1 MEHPAVYMN
10 HSRNVT
16 ILVSVGRRFLRHIP
30 MDGLLRVEKSPIFNF
45 SRDWIPLEK
54 DGEPY
59 PVARAAKIYLDGVTG
74 DHASSEA
81 KRLLTRIAEGAE
93 DAPESE
99 TGDNEMSE
107 KKTRTK
113 RTRKAKATAEEIL
126 DTEEETTPKTTKT
139 KARKGFKKKA
149 KAAEEAEAP
158 KATKAKAKRSQRAK
172 VEDAPKTSRRA
183 RFTEDQ
189 VITLLVDENPKR
201 KGTMAWDKW
210 EAYEDGMTVGEYLE
224 KGVGKRST
232 LIHDVEKGYIEIN

>member
-10 HSRNVT
+10 RSRNVT

-30 MDGLLRVEKSPIFNF
+30 MDGLLRVEKSLILNF

-59 PVARAAKIYLDGVTG
+59 PVARAARIYLDGVAG
-74 DHASSEA
+74 KHVSSEA
-81 KRLLTRIAEGAE
+81 KRLLTRIAKGAE

-99 TGDNEMSE
+99 TGDSEMIE

-113 RTRKAKATAEEIL
+113 RTRKVKATEEEIL
-126 DTEEETTPKTTKT
+126 DTEAPK
-139 KARKGFKKKA
+139 RVKKKA
-149 KAAEEAEAP
+149 KAVEEA
-158 KATKAKAKRSQRAK
+158 KTSKAKRPRRIK
-172 VEDAPKTSRRA
+172 VVEEEEEKEEVEEGTPKTSRRA
-183 RFTEDQ
+183 RYTKDQ

-210 EAYEDGMTVGEYLE
+210 EVYEDGMTVGEYLAA
-224 KGVGKRST
+224 GGKRST
-232 LIHDVEKGYIEIN
+232 LNYDVEKGYIEIN

>member
-10 HSRNVT
+10 RSRNVT

-30 MDGLLRVEKSPIFNF
+30 MDGLLRVEKSLIINF

-54 DGEPY
+54 DGKPY
-59 PVARAAKIYLDGVTG
+59 PAARAARIYLNGVAG
-74 DHASSEA
+74 KHVSSEA

-99 TGDNEMSE
+99 TGDSEMIE

-113 RTRKAKATAEEIL
+113 RTRKAKATEEEIL
-126 DTEEETTPKTTKT
+126 DTEETTPKTTKV
-139 KARKGFKKKA
+139 RKGFKKKA
-149 KAAEEAEAP
+149 VEEAKTSKAKRPRRIKVVEEKEEAEE
-158 KATKAKAKRSQRAK
+158 
-172 VEDAPKTSRRA
+172 VEEGTPKTSRRA
-183 RFTEDQ
+183 RYTKDQ

-210 EAYEDGMTVGEYLE
+210 EVYEDGMTVGEYLAA
-224 KGVGKRST
+224 GGKRST
-232 LIHDVEKGYIEIN
+232 LNYDVEKGYIEIN

>member
-10 HSRNVT
+10 RSRNVT

-45 SRDWIPLEK
+45 RRDWIPLKK

-59 PVARAAKIYLDGVTG
+59 PVTRAAKIYLNGVTG
-74 DHASSEA
+74 HYASSEA
-81 KRLLTRIAEGAE
+81 KRLLTRIAKGAE

-99 TGDNEMSE
+99 TGDSEMIE

-113 RTRKAKATAEEIL
+113 RTRKV
-126 DTEEETTPKTTKT
+126 
-139 KARKGFKKKA
+139 

-158 KATKAKAKRSQRAK
+158 KARRSRRIK
-172 VEDAPKTSRRA
+172 VVEEKKEVKESTPKTSRRA

-189 VITLLVDENPKR
+189 VITLLVNENPKR
-201 KGTMAWDKW
+201 KGTMAWAKW
-210 EAYEDGMTVGEYLE
+210 EIYEDGMTVGEYLE
-224 KGVGKRST
+224 AGGKRST
-232 LIHDVEKGYIEIN
+232 LNYDVEKGYIEIN